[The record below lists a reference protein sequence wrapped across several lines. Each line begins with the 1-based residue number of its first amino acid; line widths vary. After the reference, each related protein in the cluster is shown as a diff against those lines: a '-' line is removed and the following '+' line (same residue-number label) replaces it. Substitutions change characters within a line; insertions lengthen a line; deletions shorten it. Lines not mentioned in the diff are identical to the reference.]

1 MTARDMFAGGYCAGM
16 GLGGW
21 LLMIG
26 FWAGFVGLVVWAIT
40 RLFPSRDRRGDAEHA
55 LDRRLASGEIDPQT
69 YRQVREPPTPMP
81 GARRSRRTS
90 VLR

>member
-1 MTARDMFAGGYCAGM
+1 MFAGGYCAGM

-26 FWAGFVGLVVWAIT
+26 FWASFVGLVVWAIT
-40 RLFPSRDRRGDAEHA
+40 RLFPSGDRRGDAEHA

-69 YRQVREPPTPMP
+69 YRQVRDELV
-81 GARRSRRTS
+81 GAGRH
-90 VLR
+90 